1 MRKNQLIGER
11 YRIIKSL
18 GEGGMANVYQAHDI
32 ILDRD
37 VSLKLMRFDMQDD
50 EKTRRRFS
58 NEIEA
63 TSSILHPNIIEVYDY
78 GEEGGSQYLVTEFV
92 AGMDLK
98 RYIAQNW
105 PIPVS
110 RIIDIMREILAG
122 IAVAHQA
129 GIIHRDLK
137 PQNILISN
145 DGEAKISDFGIARA
159 QSSFGMT
166 QTNTAI
172 GSVHYMSPEQVRGD
186 VASNRSDIYSLGIML
201 FEMITGHV
209 PFDGET
215 AVAIAV
221 KHTQSPMPSVRDVD
235 PRVPQALE
243 NVIFKATAKNPMS
256 RYASAQAM
264 SEDLATALSANRI
277 NEPRW
282 HDSDITSEDNTV
294 TKIIPLADIQS
305 KANQQPIQ
313 TSTNEVKATA
323 EQTPL
328 KSQTTSAK
336 VTPKPKPNRKKRR
349 YFLGVIILI
358 VALLVGFFIYG
369 AMQPDKVHVSDVKGM
384 TQANAIKTIKEDGLK
399 VGDITETRSD
409 TIEQGKVVKTDP
421 TRNKAVP
428 VNTVIN
434 LVVSKGSAKVRFGDY
449 VNEKYSSVREQLE
462 DKGYKVSQKKIA
474 DDTVPKGYIVE
485 QNINAEDRVLP
496 NKTKVKF
503 SVSKGPKKHTVP
515 DFTGKSQNAVLVW
528 AQNNGVMINFDSVNS
543 NGITRGKVVSQSIAP
558 GIKVSKNET
567 MLVTLSKGP
576 VVTSSSVEERPSESR
591 QDSSNSASTSSS
603 VSDDDD
609 DEKPA
614 QSSESSQS
622 SGSSETTS
630 ANEEHSTST
639 PPVSQSSSS
648 VDSDDD

>member
-1 MRKNQLIGER
+1 MRNGQLIGER
-11 YRIIKSL
+11 YRIIEPL
-18 GEGGMANVYQAHDI
+18 GEGGMANVYRAHDI

-37 VSLKLMRFDMQDD
+37 VSLKLMRFDMRDD

-58 NEIEA
+58 NEIAA

-92 AGMDLK
+92 EGMDLK

-137 PQNILISN
+137 PQNILIST
-145 DGEAKISDFGIARA
+145 DGEAKVSDFGIARA

-172 GSVHYMSPEQVRGD
+172 GSVHYMAPEQVRGD
-186 VASNRSDIYSLGIML
+186 SASNRSDIYSLGIML

-221 KHTQSPMPSVRDVD
+221 KHTQSQMPSVRDVD

-256 RYASAQAM
+256 RYASAEAM

-282 HDSDITSEDNTV
+282 HDSNVTPEDNTA
-294 TKIIPLADIQS
+294 TKVIPLADIQAMADQRPS
-305 KANQQPIQ
+305 KTSESDLSTTAQQKPVNPQTKSVGITAN
-313 TSTNEVKATA
+313 
-323 EQTPL
+323 
-328 KSQTTSAK
+328 
-336 VTPKPKPNRKKRR
+336 PKKGKKKRR
-349 YFLGVIILI
+349 YLI
-358 VALLVGFFIYG
+358 VALVAILALLVGFFVYG
-369 AMQPDKVHVSDVKGM
+369 AMQPDMVHVSDVTGM
-384 TQANAIKTIKEDGLK
+384 SQANAKKTIREDGLK
-399 VGDITETRSD
+399 VGEVTETRSD

-421 TRNKAVP
+421 KRNKSVP
-428 VNTVIN
+428 TDTVIN

-449 VNEKYSSVREQLE
+449 VNEKYSSVREQLR
-462 DKGYKVSQKKIA
+462 DKGYKVSQKKVA
-474 DDTVPKGYIVE
+474 DDTVPKGYIIE
-485 QNINAEDRVLP
+485 QNINAENRVVP
-496 NKTKVKF
+496 DKTKVKF

-515 DFTGKSQNAVLVW
+515 DFTGKSQNTVLVW

-543 NGITRGKVVSQSIAP
+543 NSIPSGRVVSQSVTP
-558 GIKVSKNET
+558 GAKVAKNER
-567 MLVTLSKGP
+567 MLVTLSQGP
-576 VVTSSSVEERPSESR
+576 VAASSSEQEKPSRPESGH
-591 QDSSNSASTSSS
+591 SSSSKPSSTSSY
-603 VSDDDD
+603 DDDD
-609 DEKPA
+609 DDKPS
-614 QSSESSQS
+614 QSSEPSQS
-622 SGSSETTS
+622 SATSSDGGQD
-630 ANEEHSTST
+630 STST
-639 PPVSQSSSS
+639 SSTSQSSSS
-648 VDSDDD
+648 TEQDDD